1 MLVVEL
7 PKAICDCCNLL
18 TNEFFK
24 QAVQIEID
32 AGRQPMSVRVKRN
45 LAKPQKLPDRQ
56 GQMYCGGCANDI
68 TEAIHSCQHEINQSV
83 EKNKLKIANE

>member
-1 MLVVEL
+1 MAEL

-32 AGRQPMSVRVKRN
+32 AGRQPMSLRVKQN
-45 LAKPQKLPDRQ
+45 LAKLQKLPDEQ
-56 GQMYCGGCANDI
+56 GLMHCGSCDNDI
-68 TEAIHSCQHEINQSV
+68 TDAINTYLIEVKDAPKQNQSQ
-83 EKNKLKIANE
+83 LTNE